1 MLPLIRSSEGRTH
14 FEKGFSFFLSPE
26 ISTATAGGMGT
37 VILTRPG
44 KQPSGPADDSD
55 LVHGLED
62 WGKYSRNGRI
72 SMNIGSGTE
81 NSGTLGQNFS
91 EKNSLVKI

>member
-1 MLPLIRSSEGRTH
+1 LK
-14 FEKGFSFFLSPE
+14 KGFRFSYRLRYPLQQR
-26 ISTATAGGMGT
+26 AGWGAASLKQPGM
-37 VILTRPG
+37 
-44 KQPSGPADDSD
+44 QPSGPADDSD

-72 SMNIGSGTE
+72 SMNIGSGTD

-91 EKNSLVKI
+91 EKNSLVKL